1 MINKEL
7 IDSIENII
15 EEKGR
20 CVLAIDGRCGAG
32 KSTLARELAKSFNG
46 EVIHMDDFF
55 LRPSQRGEER
65 FSIPGE
71 NVDHER
77 MKEEVFAYLKKGEE
91 FTYYPFDCEV
101 MEVSKDGIDIKND
114 KLIIVEGSYSLREEF
129 RKYYDLTIFLTI
141 PFDIQ
146 VKRIKERN
154 PDKINK
160 FIAEWIPL
168 EEEYFKYYKVEEYAD
183 IVINNE

>member
-7 IDSIENII
+7 IEKINKII
-15 EEKGR
+15 KEKGR
-20 CVLAIDGRCGAG
+20 CVLAIDGRCGSG
-32 KSTLARELAKSFNG
+32 KSTLASQLAKYFDG
-46 EVIHMDDFF
+46 DVIHMDDFF
-55 LRPSQRGEER
+55 LQPHQRNEER
-65 FSIPGE
+65 YKTPGE

-77 MKEEVFAYLKKGEE
+77 MMEEVFSRLEKKEE
-91 FTYYPFDCEV
+91 FTYYPFDCGV
-101 MEVSKDGIDIKND
+101 MDISKEGIEIKND

-141 PFDIQ
+141 PFDAQ
-146 VKRIKERN
+146 VKRLKERN